1 MFVVDRVHGFVEELV
16 VENDPEFEWRDMIR
30 QHRSSNESRQTLL
43 YKLDATVRRQLG
55 KKVRGTRRM
64 DEIDWESSVRSVE
77 RAQQGVGQAPRDAGL
92 IMSHCVYT
100 KHDFVSASMVRQ
112 HVPFRLYKMRMM

>member
-1 MFVVDRVHGFVEELV
+1 VFVVDRVHGFVEELV

-64 DEIDWESSVRSVE
+64 GKDILGELSVRSVE
-77 RAQQGVGQAPRDAGL
+77 VDQQRVGQAAWDTGL
-92 IMSHCVYT
+92 ITWISHFSQRMICLVPQWSGST
-100 KHDFVSASMVRQ
+100 FHFVSA
-112 HVPFRLYKMRMM
+112 K

>member
-1 MFVVDRVHGFVEELV
+1 MFAWSQVFVVEKVLGFVEELV

-55 KKVRGTRRM
+55 KKVRTRSTLA
-64 DEIDWESSVRSVE
+64 EHNCCL
-77 RAQQGVGQAPRDAGL
+77 RAGSRGL
-92 IMSHCVYT
+92 V
-100 KHDFVSASMVRQ
+100 
-112 HVPFRLYKMRMM
+112 

>member
-1 MFVVDRVHGFVEELV
+1 MTCLTYKVSSTFRCVQVFVVDRVHGFVEELV

-55 KKVRGTRRM
+55 KKVR
-64 DEIDWESSVRSVE
+64 DAW
-77 RAQQGVGQAPRDAGL
+77 AVGGGRD
-92 IMSHCVYT
+92 
-100 KHDFVSASMVRQ
+100 
-112 HVPFRLYKMRMM
+112 

>member
-1 MFVVDRVHGFVEELV
+1 MFAWLQVFVVEKVLGFVEELV

-55 KKVRGTRRM
+55 KKVRAVVHSHS
-64 DEIDWESSVRSVE
+64 IIVWSSSRLTWS
-77 RAQQGVGQAPRDAGL
+77 GL
-92 IMSHCVYT
+92 T
-100 KHDFVSASMVRQ
+100 
-112 HVPFRLYKMRMM
+112 